1 MPYVESWLSF
11 LYSRLKEGAVVS
23 AIAVNPFA
31 GSDEEY
37 ILYPLT
43 NVSRVSVHV
52 ICMPSPPS
60 LIVILTASGA
70 FAGISMRDTICI
82 RLFPGSAVARN
93 MSSVQ
98 VIRDMA
104 DGFSVSALPL
114 PAAPNFLKYLPRESK
129 TCILFLL

>member
-43 NVSRVSVHV
+43 NVSRAPVHI
-52 ICMPSPPS
+52 ICMLSPPS
-60 LIVILTASGA
+60 LTVILTASGA
-70 FAGISMRDTICI
+70 FAGISIKDLAANLWFHGNVGNVKLISP
-82 RLFPGSAVARN
+82 LLANA
-93 MSSVQ
+93 
-98 VIRDMA
+98 MA
-104 DGFSVSALPL
+104 DGFSV
-114 PAAPNFLKYLPRESK
+114 
-129 TCILFLL
+129 